1 MTVIAHPS
9 TATPSLRRRALGV
22 AAAVL
27 APALVWVIGAIAGV
41 DYTVENPGQPAFVV
55 GLAPVAIFSL
65 GSALV
70 GWLGL
75 VALER
80 LARRHAATTWIVL
93 AVALT
98 LLSLLPVVAAE
109 ASIGAKV
116 ALGVAHL
123 AVAAPLITLLPTRSR

>member
-1 MTVIAHPS
+1 MTATAHPS
-9 TATPSLRRRALGV
+9 TVNPPLRRRALGV

-41 DYTVENPGQPAFVV
+41 DYTVVNPGQPAFVV
-55 GLAPVAIFSL
+55 GLAPVVIFSL

-75 VALER
+75 VVLER
-80 LARRHAATTWIVL
+80 LVRRHAAVIWTAL
-93 AVALT
+93 AAALT
-98 LLSLLPVVAAE
+98 LLSLIPVVATE
-109 ASIGAKV
+109 ASVGAKV

-123 AVAAPLITLLPTRSR
+123 AVAAPLVALLPARSR